1 MADEAIIVELLGN
14 GGDPVNYT
22 VAEATGIEK
31 GTVLELEDPK
41 TAKKVSGAGCVI
53 AGIAA
58 AEKVASDGS
67 TTLAVYTN
75 GIFELTCAAGGTAT
89 LGSFV
94 RSAGSDNTITVA
106 TTLDNETG
114 KAIGKALENGSNS
127 EDILVR
133 VLL

>member
-1 MADEAIIVELLGN
+1 MADEAIIIELLGN
-14 GGDPVNYT
+14 AGDPVNYT
-22 VAEATGIEK
+22 VADGTTIEK

-75 GIFELTCAAGGTAT
+75 CIVELKCAAGGTAT

-114 KAIGKALENGSNS
+114 KAIGKALETGSNS
-127 EDILVR
+127 EVILVR

>member
-14 GGDPVNYT
+14 QGDPVEYT

-31 GTVLELEDPK
+31 GTIMELEDPR
-41 TAKKVSGAGCVI
+41 TMKKVSGAGVVI

-58 AEKVASDGS
+58 SEKVAGDGS

-75 GIFELTCAAGGTAT
+75 GIFDLKTAAAGTAT

-94 RSAGSDNTITVA
+94 RAAAADNTITVA

-114 KAIGKALENGSNS
+114 KAIGKALETGGNA
-127 EDILVR
+127 EVMQVR

>member
-1 MADEAIIVELLGN
+1 MADEAVIIELLGN
-14 GGDPVNYT
+14 GGDPINYT
-22 VAEATGIEK
+22 VADGTGIEK

-41 TAKKVSGAGCVI
+41 TAKKVSGAGVVI

-75 GIFELTCAAGGTAT
+75 GIFELKCGAAETAT

-114 KAIGKALENGSNS
+114 KAIGKALETGGNS
-127 EDILVR
+127 EVILVR